1 MSIQK
6 MFSAIAFSML
16 IGISLVSIPLDYAH
30 SADSKEC
37 PPEFVYDVVFKKC
50 IYDHPSY

>member
-37 PPEFVYDVVFKKC
+37 PPELAFSLPIKGT
-50 IYDHPSY
+50 HPA